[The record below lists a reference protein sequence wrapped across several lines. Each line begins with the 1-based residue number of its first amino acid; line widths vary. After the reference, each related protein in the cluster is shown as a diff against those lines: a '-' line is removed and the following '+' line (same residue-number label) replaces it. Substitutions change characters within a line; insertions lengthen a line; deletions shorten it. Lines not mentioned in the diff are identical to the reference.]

1 MRTWTPGEVLIFI
14 GVGLLVAVTVVT
26 SVAAMLIGWIIGSP
40 PKHLGV
46 GAALQSLSDS
56 PAVAFG
62 IPNLPIGVFWVIN
75 ALALLAIGGMALA
88 VLSRFKKR
96 KTSIDHVKGLAT
108 SADLKKAA
116 GVRAVLKTSK
126 RLRAS
131 IENPTIEDVGIYLGR
146 VGRTELYATVEDSI
160 ILLGPP
166 RSGKG
171 VSNIIGL
178 ILDAPGAVV
187 TTSTRLDNLKHTI
200 DIRSQKGPVAIF
212 DPQDMTRGQ
221 VNSTMRWSLVR
232 GCEDPY
238 TALVRANGLAAD
250 TGLGGGGTSDGNFWQ
265 GLTQSVI
272 SGMLHAAALEGLSAR
287 ELYRWSLSPVAAQ
300 EAADILRSHPHAAS
314 GWADSLDGH
323 LSRDPRT
330 RDSMWAGVGQAFASL
345 ADPRVM
351 DAVTP
356 SPDEVFDPEQFIKD
370 QGTLYL
376 VGTAAGAAASG
387 SLVAAFIEDLTE
399 TARRLAAQMPSAR
412 LDPPLSLILDEI
424 GNLAPLP
431 SLPALMSEG
440 GGSGISTLM
449 VLQSLNQ
456 ARDKWGEQ
464 TAGTLWDAAIVKLI
478 LGGSTDARDLQ
489 DLAALIGERD
499 EETTSISYSRDAGR
513 STSTSIRR
521 VPIMSSDD
529 IRTLPKGRALLML
542 RSTKPAVIRQRPW
555 WERKDGKQIETHHDA
570 MERTLPKL

>member
-200 DIRSQKGPVAIF
+200 EDRSQTGPLALF
-212 DPQDMTRGQ
+212 DPQDITR
-221 VNSTMRWSLVR
+221 
-232 GCEDPY
+232 E
-238 TALVRANGLAAD
+238 
-250 TGLGGGGTSDGNFWQ
+250 
-265 GLTQSVI
+265 
-272 SGMLHAAALEGLSAR
+272 
-287 ELYRWSLSPVAAQ
+287 
-300 EAADILRSHPHAAS
+300 
-314 GWADSLDGH
+314 
-323 LSRDPRT
+323 
-330 RDSMWAGVGQAFASL
+330 
-345 ADPRVM
+345 
-351 DAVTP
+351 
-356 SPDEVFDPEQFIKD
+356 
-370 QGTLYL
+370 
-376 VGTAAGAAASG
+376 
-387 SLVAAFIEDLTE
+387 
-399 TARRLAAQMPSAR
+399 
-412 LDPPLSLILDEI
+412 
-424 GNLAPLP
+424 
-431 SLPALMSEG
+431 
-440 GGSGISTLM
+440 
-449 VLQSLNQ
+449 
-456 ARDKWGEQ
+456 
-464 TAGTLWDAAIVKLI
+464 
-478 LGGSTDARDLQ
+478 
-489 DLAALIGERD
+489 
-499 EETTSISYSRDAGR
+499 
-513 STSTSIRR
+513 
-521 VPIMSSDD
+521 
-529 IRTLPKGRALLML
+529 
-542 RSTKPAVIRQRPW
+542 
-555 WERKDGKQIETHHDA
+555 
-570 MERTLPKL
+570 